1 MLVTVNESEHP
12 LAVDHMSHECVRLLA
27 EEWALLDVCI
37 TELRH
42 ETTLNQRRESGEGT
56 RVTV

>member
-1 MLVTVNESEHP
+1 MTVNESEHP